1 MDVINKKDPILL
13 VLILL
18 VACGNCFA
26 QSKHGAGS
34 NSRPRFYFDNPITLD
49 SLTKYVHSHSK
60 IRFSFNSSK
69 VKGSKMINLQKGTYT
84 LESLLQQIQKHTSL
98 YYSIH
103 NGYVIFQDNPPKY
116 KGYNIT
122 LPGPRKTVAAHHTL
136 LPKPNNKTN
145 NYKHSSETKP
155 LPVANT
161 APADTGKT
169 TIRDTT
175 ISHDTTTI
183 SKDSKPVVPAKVS
196 SQSKTSDIP
205 GITTATAAKK
215 NTAAIRSKNNSTGG
229 NGTGWWWWQFGLQ
242 WKSAVPLY
250 GGKYYFT
257 GANASSQ
264 PYNVLIPCVW
274 LSALFG
280 DKHELMLLVKPAEW
294 YDYNKKVVGVDSV
307 YLGGLRLVKYT
318 TLVKT
323 SNLYASLQYNYHI
336 NERWTVGAG
345 IGYHFSG
352 KDLVYQQTFATD
364 TFGIVSDTLYDGK
377 SGGSIAGKY
386 LASSFITGKAEVAY
400 NFGSLS
406 VGATLLMPL
415 TKPLTDKSM
424 NKSHPLNVQ
433 IFVRWKFRREEE

>member
-1 MDVINKKDPILL
+1 MDVINKKDSILL

-18 VACGNCFA
+18 LACGNCFA

-34 NSRPRFYFDNPITLD
+34 NSRLKFYFDNPITLD

-98 YYSIH
+98 YYSMH

-122 LPGPRKTVAAHHTL
+122 LHGPRKAVAAHHTPL
-136 LPKPNNKTN
+136 SKPNNKTN
-145 NYKHSSETKP
+145 NYKHAPETKT

-175 ISHDTTTI
+175 IHDTTTNRNAN
-183 SKDSKPVVPAKVS
+183 DQPVVPAKVS
-196 SQSKTSDIP
+196 GHSKTSDIQGTP
-205 GITTATAAKK
+205 TAADAKK
-215 NTAAIRSKNNSTGG
+215 NTDPIRSRKNNGG
-229 NGTGWWWWQFGLQ
+229 NNGTGWWWWQFGLQ
-242 WKSAVPLY
+242 WKSAIPLY
-250 GGKYYFT
+250 GTKYYFT
-257 GANASSQ
+257 GANGGSQ
-264 PYNVLIPCVW
+264 PYNVLIPGVW

-294 YDYNKKVVGVDSV
+294 YDYNKKVVGIDSA
-307 YLGGLRLVKYT
+307 YLGGLRLVNYT

-323 SNLYASLQYNYHI
+323 SNLYASLQYNYRI

-364 TFGIVSDTLYDGK
+364 TFLTISDTLYGAK
-377 SGGSIAGKY
+377 SGNTIAGKY
-386 LASSFITGKAEVAY
+386 LASSFITGKAEVSY
-400 NFGSLS
+400 SFGLLS
-406 VGATLLMPL
+406 VGTTFLMPL